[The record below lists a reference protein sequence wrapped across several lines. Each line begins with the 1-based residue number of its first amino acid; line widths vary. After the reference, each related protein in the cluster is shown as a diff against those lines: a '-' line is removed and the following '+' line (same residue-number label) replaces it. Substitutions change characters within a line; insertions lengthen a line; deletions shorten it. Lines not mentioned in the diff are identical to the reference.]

1 LNKKLRYFKRSIPF
15 YIMFLPAFIYFL
27 INNYLPMFGIIM
39 AFKNVSFRDGIINSP
54 WVGLTNFKF
63 LFASAD
69 AWLITRNTVLYNVVF
84 LVLGQLLGIF
94 VGICLS
100 EVRNKKAARVY
111 QTLILLPHLM
121 SMVIVSYLANAI
133 LNENYGLLNR
143 ILVVLGGEA
152 INWYADAAYWPYILT
167 IIRIWA
173 SIGFSSVIYLSSIV
187 GINEDYYE
195 AACLDGANK
204 WQQIRHITLPLIKPT
219 TVTLIILGMGQM
231 MRSDFGLFYLVP
243 LNTGAL
249 FRTTQTI
256 DTYVY
261 RALMTLGN
269 TGMSAAAGFYQSIVG
284 FLLILGANW
293 LIRKL
298 SRELALF

>member
-1 LNKKLRYFKRSIPF
+1 
-15 YIMFLPAFIYFL
+15 
-27 INNYLPMFGIIM
+27 MFGIIM